1 MGKSKELFEKIR
13 NETEQNLDYEAYFYN
28 NYIETVTIG
37 SIYKE

>member
-1 MGKSKELFEKIR
+1 MGKNKELFEKIR
-13 NETEQNLDYEAYFYN
+13 NEMENSLYIKEYFIN

>member
-13 NETEQNLDYEAYFYN
+13 NETENDEDYLYN
-28 NYIETVTIG
+28 NYVETMTIG